1 MIPYNIIWEEEISSD
16 SLENQDSPR
25 TNLVN
30 RPLTE
35 DRQMPS
41 TPSPVA
47 EVCAETSESPPTNEE
62 ECRKCKRREENSN
75 GVYPKKIKNVDLTK
89 TQEYSVSPTYTD
101 ASDSMDHLDSPH
113 CTTKE
118 QEDSVS
124 SNDTDASDSKDHL
137 DSPPFSTEKQEYS
150 FSPPFLYA
158 CDSMDLLDPTRFT
171 TKKQKY
177 SVLSTDTDASDS
189 MDHTPPCTTIKQED
203 SGSSKDTDASDSME
217 CLDTPPF

>member
-1 MIPYNIIWEEEISSD
+1 MIPYNIIWEEEISSG

-35 DRQMPS
+35 DRQMLG

-75 GVYPKKIKNVDLTK
+75 GVYPKKIKNDDLTK
-89 TQEYSVSPTYTD
+89 KQEYSVSPTYTD
-101 ASDSMDHLDSPH
+101 ASDSMDHLDSPP
-113 CTTKE
+113 CTTK
-118 QEDSVS
+118 
-124 SNDTDASDSKDHL
+124 
-137 DSPPFSTEKQEYS
+137 KQEYS
-150 FSPPFLYA
+150 CFSPPFLFA
-158 CDSMDLLDPTRFT
+158 CDSMDLVDTTHFT

-203 SGSSKDTDASDSME
+203 SDSSKDRDASDSME
-217 CLDTPPF
+217 YLDTPPF